1 MAASEERAASTIGS
15 GGAVVASAIP
25 AKAEAGA
32 SATEPFLGGSEVSS
46 VSVSRASIIVV
57 GVSGVTGGG
66 SSAASPG
73 SATGLSAAA
82 SSPPYIQA
90 SGSAVSPAGTSLIS
104 FNCGSGGRDGRT
116 AADSDETRRRRGG
129 TSIWTSYVFLASG
142 VVKQTNAWASRVIA
156 SVASSRSWSW

>member
-15 GGAVVASAIP
+15 GGAVASSAIS

-32 SATEPFLGGSEVSS
+32 SAAEPFLGGNEVSS

-82 SSPPYIQA
+82 FSPPYIQA

-104 FNCGSGGRDGRT
+104 FNCGSGCRDGIPVPD
-116 AADSDETRRRRGG
+116 ADETRRRGGG
-129 TSIWTSYVFLASG
+129 TNIWASYVLLALG
-142 VVKQTNAWASRVIA
+142 LGKQTNAWASRVIR
-156 SVASSRSWSW
+156 SVSSSGPWSW